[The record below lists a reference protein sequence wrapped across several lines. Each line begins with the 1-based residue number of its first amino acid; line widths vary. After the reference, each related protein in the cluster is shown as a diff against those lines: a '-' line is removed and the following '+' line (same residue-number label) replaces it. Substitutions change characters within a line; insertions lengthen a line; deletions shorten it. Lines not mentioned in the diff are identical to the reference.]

1 MVTASQ
7 NQLHSYRIL
16 KNIPSMKNR
25 FGEEHVRAVKIN
37 QYTKQMKHIANWNS
51 IIDASK
57 KLNINASCICNVL
70 KRRRID
76 SAEAE
81 FAKYTYLAHP
91 FAPKNGLR
99 LLDDI
104 NLDKVLSLQSLS
116 NDMDVLPD
124 KEKANAVPRLQTLSR
139 TPFDEE
145 YE

>member
-1 MVTASQ
+1 METADWAAVLNSE
-7 NQLHSYRIL
+7 YRPGTDEKYL
-16 KNIPSMKNR
+16 T
-25 FGEEHVRAVKIN
+25 IN
-37 QYTKQMKHIANWNS
+37 
-51 IIDASK
+51 
-57 KLNINASCICNVL
+57 VV

-76 SAEAE
+76 AAEAE

-124 KEKANAVPRLQTLSR
+124 KEKANAVPRLQTMTR
-139 TPFDEE
+139 TPFDED